1 MSDIA
6 KKHQDQLPRLKK
18 CVEYSYN
25 HFKNN
30 YDRFN
35 EFRNFVFKTS
45 ITSSDEAALKL
56 LGKPILEFNILEAY
70 ISRLLGEFSKQEP
83 AILTRATD
91 GAKNINPQEIEV
103 IEGYMKYILTEAN
116 DKGISLEIMR
126 DMLSGGFSVA
136 EIYYDY
142 INPMSFDQIIINKRA
157 DDPCFCGFD
166 PLAQEQHKGDG
177 EYCFKL
183 IVKSKEQFEE
193 EFGKEISENLKFS
206 SSVGNFNW
214 TYANDVGKYV
224 LICEFF
230 EKKKKKKKIISL
242 SDGNVML
249 SDQYEQF
256 LADWENKGTLQQPPV
271 IVDERYTEVTTIE
284 KYTFIDNKVLDHENT
299 IYEYLP
305 LIFFSGNS
313 IRIRQGNN
321 GSIEELTRPYIYHA
335 KGVQK
340 LKNFAGQ
347 TLANELENM
356 IQHKFMA
363 AKEGIPEDYIEAY
376 ENIQKPSVLVYNA
389 FKDNDPNVPVPPPQ
403 PIPRVPTPPEVTN
416 TFTLTDQITQAI
428 LGNFDPDL
436 GKIPTNAMSGIAIQ
450 ETATLNN
457 AAAMPYINGY
467 LSGLTQLAKINLDL
481 ILKLYKTPRTI
492 PVLEKDGKRS
502 YKLINQQGGF
512 KFNCAASDIEIKV
525 EAGVNFAI
533 QKSRALQ
540 QIMVL
545 MQSSKIFDQFMN
557 QEGLPIL
564 LDNIEIRG
572 IEGLKQSAEEWM
584 KNLKQQQ
591 AMQQQMQMQEA
602 KMGMMNNPVMA
613 KMQVDKMKIQS
624 ESQDNAAKL
633 AVEEKKLDRDHIK
646 ILADLKKSEDATEI
660 AKVRAEAE
668 HFSKSVDLKLKHKD
682 MKHRHLKE
690 AIETHHTIQE
700 SKKNKEH
707 KEAKK

>member
-1 MSDIA
+1 
-6 KKHQDQLPRLKK
+6 
-18 CVEYSYN
+18 
-25 HFKNN
+25 
-30 YDRFN
+30 
-35 EFRNFVFKTS
+35 
-45 ITSSDEAALKL
+45 
-56 LGKPILEFNILEAY
+56 
-70 ISRLLGEFSKQEP
+70 
-83 AILTRATD
+83 
-91 GAKNINPQEIEV
+91 
-103 IEGYMKYILTEAN
+103 
-116 DKGISLEIMR
+116 
-126 DMLSGGFSVA
+126 
-136 EIYYDY
+136 
-142 INPMSFDQIIINKRA
+142 
-157 DDPCFCGFD
+157 
-166 PLAQEQHKGDG
+166 
-177 EYCFKL
+177 
-183 IVKSKEQFEE
+183 
-193 EFGKEISENLKFS
+193 
-206 SSVGNFNW
+206 
-214 TYANDVGKYV
+214 
-224 LICEFF
+224 
-230 EKKKKKKKIISL
+230 
-242 SDGNVML
+242 
-249 SDQYEQF
+249 
-256 LADWENKGTLQQPPV
+256 
-271 IVDERYTEVTTIE
+271 
-284 KYTFIDNKVLDHENT
+284 
-299 IYEYLP
+299 
-305 LIFFSGNS
+305 
-313 IRIRQGNN
+313 
-321 GSIEELTRPYIYHA
+321 
-335 KGVQK
+335 
-340 LKNFAGQ
+340 
-347 TLANELENM
+347 
-356 IQHKFMA
+356 
-363 AKEGIPEDYIEAY
+363 
-376 ENIQKPSVLVYNA
+376 
-389 FKDNDPNVPVPPPQ
+389 
-403 PIPRVPTPPEVTN
+403 
-416 TFTLTDQITQAI
+416 
-428 LGNFDPDL
+428 
-436 GKIPTNAMSGIAIQ
+436 MSGIAIQ